1 MLKDYTAVS
10 NWMNENFLTINYQ
23 ALISEALDLIM
34 QVELSELPVIKDN
47 KVIGVFNFKYYLHAL
62 SNEEIAINDRVT
74 NWMTQTFSFTSDRA
88 LMNQIETTPT
98 YVLNEGKELIG
109 VIYKK
114 IQKNFIHYYFNEN
127 LKLKEQIGRASCRK
141 RIK

>member
-74 NWMTQTFSFTSDRA
+74 NWMTQTFSFTSEDRKS
-88 LMNQIETTPT
+88 TR
-98 YVLNEGKELIG
+98 LNSSHVAISYAVFCL
-109 VIYKK
+109 KK
-114 IQKNFIHYYFNEN
+114 KTD
-127 LKLKEQIGRASCRK
+127 
-141 RIK
+141 

>member
-62 SNEEIAINDRVT
+62 SNEEITINDQVT
-74 NWMTQTFSFTSDRA
+74 NWMTQTFSFTFDRA
-88 LMNQIETTPT
+88 LINKIETIPT
-98 YVLNEGKELIG
+98 YVLNEVKDLIG
-109 VIYKK
+109 VIDKK
-114 IQKNFIHYYFNEN
+114 NKIIFIN
-127 LKLKEQIGRASCRK
+127 
-141 RIK
+141 

>member
-1 MLKDYTAVS
+1 
-10 NWMNENFLTINYQ
+10 
-23 ALISEALDLIM
+23 M
-34 QVELSELPVIKDN
+34 QVEVSELPVIKDN

-109 VIYKK
+109 VIDKTNQINYRS
-114 IQKNFIHYYFNEN
+114 EERRVG
-127 LKLKEQIGRASCRK
+127 KESR
-141 RIK
+141 

>member
-62 SNEEIAINDRVT
+62 SNEEITINDQVT
-74 NWMTQTFSFTSDRA
+74 NWMTQTFYFTSYIA
-88 LMNQIETTPT
+88 FINQFVTLLT
-98 YVLNEGKELIG
+98 YVYN
-109 VIYKK
+109 
-114 IQKNFIHYYFNEN
+114 
-127 LKLKEQIGRASCRK
+127 
-141 RIK
+141 

>member
-34 QVELSELPVIKDN
+34 QVEIT
-47 KVIGVFNFKYYLHAL
+47 
-62 SNEEIAINDRVT
+62 INDQVT

-109 VIYKK
+109 VIDKTNQ
-114 IQKNFIHYYFNEN
+114 INFYQSYYNEN
-127 LKLKEQIGRASCRK
+127 LKLKEL
-141 RIK
+141 IKWYDLSFSEAYEG

>member
-23 ALISEALDLIM
+23 ALIYEAIDLIM
-34 QVELSELPVIKDN
+34 QVELSELPVINDN

-74 NWMTQTFSFTSDRA
+74 NWMTQTFSFTSVKA
-88 LMNQIETTPT
+88 LMNKIDNYKL
-98 YVLNEGKELIG
+98 YVLNDD
-109 VIYKK
+109 KK
-114 IQKNFIHYYFNEN
+114 I
-127 LKLKEQIGRASCRK
+127 IG
-141 RIK
+141 

>member
-47 KVIGVFNFKYYLHAL
+47 KVIGVFNFKY
-62 SNEEIAINDRVT
+62 DR
-74 NWMTQTFSFTSDRA
+74 D

-109 VIYKK
+109 VIDKTNQ
-114 IQKNFIHYYFNEN
+114 INFYQSYYNEN
-127 LKLKEQIGRASCRK
+127 LKLKELIKWYDLSFSEAYEGLTVVDKNGVIQILNKAYS
-141 RIK
+141 

>member
-98 YVLNEGKELIG
+98 YVLNEGD
-109 VIYKK
+109 
-114 IQKNFIHYYFNEN
+114 
-127 LKLKEQIGRASCRK
+127 RK
-141 RIK
+141 STRLNSSHVAISYAVFCL